1 MVERIRWGVKLLCVR
16 ATIQLSPRL
25 SMRIQPPRNQ
35 CLVRSSER
43 MNRTNSASENATAR
57 NLRLAADCWHGKDA
71 DCGSKDDRQSGKVC
85 PERKLAVAV
94 FSQAA
99 SDLRKFRHARRGAGY
114 SLYADARNWIA
125 SNDRKWPYS
134 FLNLCDALHLAADA
148 IRTELLG
155 NTSGHPSLK
164 SRTT

>member
-1 MVERIRWGVKLLCVR
+1 
-16 ATIQLSPRL
+16 
-25 SMRIQPPRNQ
+25 MRIQPPRNQ
-35 CLVRSSER
+35 RSIESSDR
-43 MNRTNSASENATAR
+43 RKGTNVASGNATAR
-57 NLRLAADCWHGKDA
+57 SFRLAAECSHGKDA
-71 DCGSKDDRQSGKVC
+71 DCGSKDDRQSGKIC

-99 SDLRKFRHARRGAGY
+99 NDLRKFRHARRGAGY
-114 SLYADARNWIA
+114 SLYADARNWIT

-134 FLNLCDALHLAADA
+134 FLNLCDVLHLAADA
-148 IRTELLG
+148 IRVELLG